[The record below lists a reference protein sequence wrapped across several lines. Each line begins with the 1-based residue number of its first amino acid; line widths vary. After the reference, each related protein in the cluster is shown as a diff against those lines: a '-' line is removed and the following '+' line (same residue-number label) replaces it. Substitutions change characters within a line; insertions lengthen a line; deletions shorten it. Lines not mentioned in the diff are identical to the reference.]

1 MAMVVCSIPKGYS
14 TETKEKLIAALGDVE
29 CIGFDMPRI
38 YEHVYLQEFDTNHC
52 DETMK
57 RTKYVVIYT
66 GAGKKTTAK
75 AKIAQLFKEK
85 LDEIF
90 GPEDTDYASVVIE
103 EHVNELISCEGVMR
117 CEDPAAVAAQLA
129 YQK

>member
-14 TETKEKLIAALGDVE
+14 IETKQQLIAALGDVE
-29 CIGFDMPRI
+29 CIGFDMDRI
-38 YEHVYLQEFDTNHC
+38 YEHVYLQEFDTDHC
-52 DETMK
+52 DKTMQ

-66 GAGKKTTAK
+66 GAGKKTSSK
-75 AKIAQLFKEK
+75 AKIVELFKAK
-85 LDEIF
+85 IDEVF

-103 EHVNELISCEGVMR
+103 EHANELISCEGLMR
-117 CEDPAAVAAQLA
+117 CEDPVAVAAQQA

>member
-14 TETKEKLIAALGDVE
+14 VETKKRLIAALGDVE
-29 CIGFDMPRI
+29 CIGFDMDRQF
-38 YEHVYLQEFDTNHC
+38 EHVYLQEFDTEHC

-66 GAGKKTTAK
+66 GAGKKTSAK
-75 AKIAQLFKEK
+75 AKIAELFKQK
-85 LDEIF
+85 IDEVF

-103 EHVNELISCEGVMR
+103 EHVNELIACEGMMR
-117 CEDPAAVAAQLA
+117 CEDPVAVAAQLA
-129 YQK
+129 FQK

>member
-14 TETKEKLIAALGDVE
+14 VEVKEKLIAALGDVE

-38 YEHVYLQEFDTNHC
+38 YEHVYLHEFDTSHC

-66 GAGKKTTAK
+66 GAGKKTSAK
-75 AKIAQLFKEK
+75 AKIAEMFKQK
-85 LDEIF
+85 IDEVF

-103 EHVNELISCEGVMR
+103 EHVNQLISCEGMMR
-117 CEDPAAVAAQLA
+117 CEDPEAVAAQLA
-129 YQK
+129 YQN